1 MAKFRAIVPIYKTIT
16 GEIVYTFE
24 AENLEQALEIFEKAV
39 ENNVVDSQDWNVE
52 IHEEIDEESHDYDDK
67 LIDKIIEY
75 Y

>member
-1 MAKFRAIVPIYKTIT
+1 MAKFRAIVPLYKTIT

-24 AENLEQALEIFEKAV
+24 AENLEQALGIFEKAV

-52 IHEEIDEESHDYDDK
+52 IHEEIDEESRDYDDK

-75 Y
+75 S

>member
-52 IHEEIDEESHDYDDK
+52 IHEEIEEESHDYDDK